1 MYLTCLSLDLT
12 RRCNLGCDFCF
23 RGKPQNL
30 DMSRETID
38 KILDEISNDSFVEEL
53 RILGGEPFLV
63 PELVEYLVD
72 QVIKKRLKI
81 ATAYTFSN
89 ATIKSR
95 RVIEALNRLGVYLD
109 TVPSDIHFR
118 FADKPKAK
126 VGIMLSTTGH
136 NNHESIDGVFDFA
149 SELAN
154 EYVHVE
160 RQGNGKNSLLTIEG
174 GAEDNF
180 NKLIFDISPL
190 RFGHFTRRINEFWFI
205 ADDIV
210 LKTVSIASNG
220 NAYLGSSAS
229 YATIDKKPI
238 FNIIECD
245 GDFFDRLIEFCWL
258 HPISD
263 KANYIRE
270 RYATALFFQKK
281 RIELDDLKRETFNSL
296 KVLNDLT
303 LQQEKYANKVHA
315 KYGRLT
321 LGEVE
326 LIASTLT
333 LIDIIRGG
341 YPPTLFDT
349 YLESCTRVPE
359 GTFSSKDFT
368 LEFGYRHIEGILLHA
383 CERAKKEDAS

>member
-1 MYLTCLSLDLT
+1 MYLTCLSIDLT

-72 QVIKKRLKI
+72 QVIKRKLKI
-81 ATAYTFSN
+81 ATAHTFSN
-89 ATIKSR
+89 ATIKSQ
-95 RVIEALNRLGVYLD
+95 RVIEALNRLGAYLN
-109 TVPSDIHFR
+109 TVSSDIHFE
-118 FADKPKAK
+118 FTDKPKAK
-126 VGIMLSTTGH
+126 VGVMLSTTGH
-136 NNHESIDGVFDFA
+136 NNHESIDGVFAFA

-180 NKLIFDISPL
+180 DKLILDISPL
-190 RFGHFTRRINEFWFI
+190 RFGHFNKRVNEYWFV
-205 ADDIV
+205 ADDFV
-210 LKTVSIASNG
+210 LKTVSVASNG
-220 NAYLGSSAS
+220 NVYLGSSAS
-229 YATIDKKPI
+229 YATIDKKPM
-238 FNIIECD
+238 FNIMECS

-270 RYATALFFQKK
+270 RYATALFFQEKQIK
-281 RIELDDLKRETFNSL
+281 LDDLKKETFNS
-296 KVLNDLT
+296 
-303 LQQEKYANKVHA
+303 
-315 KYGRLT
+315 
-321 LGEVE
+321 
-326 LIASTLT
+326 
-333 LIDIIRGG
+333 
-341 YPPTLFDT
+341 
-349 YLESCTRVPE
+349 
-359 GTFSSKDFT
+359 
-368 LEFGYRHIEGILLHA
+368 
-383 CERAKKEDAS
+383 